1 MFEKKTSR
9 KTFGEMSDILSQA
22 VLNHGGNSRRIDIA
36 FDVYRDHSILNAERT
51 RRGSGTLLF
60 QNLVPAQPIIQWNQF
75 LSSSQD
81 KKELVK
87 FFVNHWKQKTPF
99 MGNKHLYIGYEDNC
113 ICFSPDGTVDI
124 PELASNHEEAD
135 TRMLLHMNHNIDQSD
150 IQKKFVFHT
159 PGTDV
164 FVLRLSHLHKIHGD
178 IYIKTEIKDRSRI
191 ISLEKI
197 KENIE
202 SSLDEFRYTSEE
214 FCEVL
219 VDVHAF
225 TGCDTVSSFAGK
237 GKTKSL
243 KIMKSYQKYFS
254 TFKELGESW
263 NFEKGLL

>member
-1 MFEKKTSR
+1 
-9 KTFGEMSDILSQA
+9 
-22 VLNHGGNSRRIDIA
+22 
-36 FDVYRDHSILNAERT
+36 
-51 RRGSGTLLF
+51 
-60 QNLVPAQPIIQWNQF
+60 
-75 LSSSQD
+75 
-81 KKELVK
+81 
-87 FFVNHWKQKTPF
+87 

-124 PELASNHEEAD
+124 LKLTSNHEEAD

-159 PGTDV
+159 PGTVV
-164 FVLRLSHLHKIHGD
+164 FVLCLGHLHKIHGD
-178 IYIKTEIKDRSRI
+178 IYIKTEMKDRSRI
-191 ISLEKI
+191 SSLEKV
-197 KENIE
+197 KENNE
-202 SSLDEFRYTSEE
+202 SSLGEFRYTSEE